1 MVAPVPSSEMITDTE
16 SGIVNVGILGSLCPL
31 SSLLALL
38 WLVGPLAVALLFFKV
53 ALEFVRFVELERWL
67 EWESVGD
74 PAGFDIF
81 VELARVVELD
91 MFVEFPRFVVG
102 GAK

>member
-16 SGIVNVGILGSLCPL
+16 FGIANVGILGSLCPL

-38 WLVGPLAVALLFFKV
+38 GLVGPLAVALLLFTV
-53 ALEFVRFVELERWL
+53 ALEFVRFEELERWL
-67 EWESVGD
+67 EWERVGD

-81 VELARVVELD
+81 VELD
-91 MFVEFPRFVVG
+91 KFVEFPRFVVG